1 MRRFWPFCLPFVI
14 IIAACGSTATP
25 SAPTPT
31 PKNTVELP
39 DLWTLTP
46 TITPTPTATFTP
58 TPTATPTVTPTPT
71 ITPFPAPETALAAAG
86 PWLVGTTGL
95 EFAAINIDGSGL
107 TSLHTNEGVW
117 STRGWLATR
126 YTKDFNSP
134 SDVSIQLL
142 KLPSSTP
149 EIEIRLLSDELA
161 EQIENTEGWELQ
173 SGGDTYQAVLSSRRT
188 MIWSPDGRYLVFVA
202 AIDSNYADL
211 YAYDTERDRILRM
224 TDEKSQPVILG
235 LSPDG
240 KWVVYMEAVDFWIG
254 EEGVTTNFS
263 SVAVRSA
270 YVSSRWVKKLT
281 DIEYGTQVLGAWRSS
296 TEFLMTTKIGTDLP
310 ANLQLVNISN
320 ARVTDIFPN
329 NVTQVVTD
337 PQSGVL
343 AFVSV
348 PTQINPEGQG
358 FYIVPSSGT
367 TPIQLDTRGWGLPS
381 ILAWS
386 PETGYFYAT
395 FAQGPMVID
404 ASGEV
409 IDIID
414 GECTPLPSPDGRWL
428 VMGPWDCDPKAHPAL
443 GLRLFDAN
451 GTFVRE
457 LTTEYVAKPV
467 WSPDSANLII
477 NGQLPPG
484 EGYFSEL
491 RYITVPTGETF
502 LIHPS
507 AGVSIF
513 AWVQP

>member
-1 MRRFWPFCLPFVI
+1 MKCSRPFLI
-14 IIAACGSTATP
+14 LYILLAAACSSTPTVVP
-25 SAPTPT
+25 SPTPRD
-31 PKNTVELP
+31 TVVLP
-39 DLWTLTP
+39 DLWTPTP

-71 ITPFPAPETALAAAG
+71 ITPFPAPEKPLAAEG
-86 PWLVGTTGL
+86 PWLVGTTGQ
-95 EFAAINIDGSGL
+95 EFAAINLDGSGL
-107 TSLHTNEGVW
+107 TSLYTNEGIW

-126 YTKDFNSP
+126 YIEDFNSP

-149 EIEIRLLSDELA
+149 EIEFLLLSDELA
-161 EQIENTEGWELQ
+161 EQIENLEGWKLQ
-173 SGGDTYQAVLSSRRT
+173 SGGDTYQAVLSSRQT

-202 AIDSNYADL
+202 AIDSKYADL

-235 LSPDG
+235 FSPDG
-240 KWVVYMEAVDFWIG
+240 KWVVYMQAVDFWIG
-254 EEGVTTNFS
+254 EDGVTTNFS

-270 YVSSRWVKKLT
+270 FVTSRWVKKLT
-281 DIEYGTQVLGAWRSS
+281 DVEYGTQVSGAWRSS
-296 TEFLMTTKIGTDLP
+296 TEFLMTTKIGSDLP
-310 ANLQLVNISN
+310 ANLQLVNINN

-329 NVTQVVTD
+329 NVIEVISD
-337 PQSGVL
+337 PKSGAI
-343 AFVSV
+343 AFVSFA
-348 PTQINPEGQG
+348 TQIKPEGEG
-358 FYIVPSSGT
+358 FYVVPSRET
-367 TPIQLDTRGWGLPS
+367 TPVQVDTRGWRLPS
-381 ILAWS
+381 KLAWS

-395 FAQGPMVID
+395 FPQGSMVID
-404 ASGEV
+404 TSGEV
-409 IDIID
+409 IDIIE

-428 VMGPWDCDPKAHPAL
+428 VMGPWDCDPKVHPAS
-443 GLRLFDAN
+443 GMRLYDAN
-451 GTFVRE
+451 GAFVRE

-477 NGQLPPG
+477 NGQLSPG

-491 RYITVPTGETF
+491 RYVTVPAGETF